1 MFSNGPVQTT
11 AGIDVI
17 AGQKQQ
23 VVYIFKYE
31 RFLSGLEKTDVSR
44 IRHETDLYRL
54 FYFFQKSSWRNCTQ
68 IGKS

>member
-31 RFLSGLEKTDVSR
+31 RFLSGLEKDRR
-44 IRHETDLYRL
+44 ISY
-54 FYFFQKSSWRNCTQ
+54 QARN
-68 IGKS
+68 